1 MFGSTRSH
9 LVSFKVSSPCSL
21 CSSAGSRLRHG
32 AQVLS
37 LSAWKGLGLQ
47 EGADGSGGDTWKG
60 AQSPCGSSTEPAAHL
75 PCRGSLLRAQCDPS
89 PAPGDRH
96 CCLGPSK
103 GRGNCHPGVRCVS
116 YPAPLASPRA
126 GMQLL
131 PPPSHVSSPVCD
143 RAGVTTKAQ
152 LHHSS
157 QTSNYSHLQGLHLQL
172 SHVCCDSGVALL
184 SGEAECRSEQ
194 LCCLLEEITCLC
206 SEPLFW
212 TCLLS
217 HSSIWQGLPGMYDS
231 RH

>member
-1 MFGSTRSH
+1 M
-9 LVSFKVSSPCSL
+9 V
-21 CSSAGSRLRHG
+21 
-32 AQVLS
+32 QVVTPGKEHR
-37 LSAWKGLGLQ
+37 AHV
-47 EGADGSGGDTWKG
+47 T
-60 AQSPCGSSTEPAAHL
+60 AA
-75 PCRGSLLRAQCDPS
+75 LRASCTPS
-89 PAPGDRH
+89 LQGIPAWHSVTPA
-96 CCLGPSK
+96 
-103 GRGNCHPGVRCVS
+103 HPPVTDAAACVPPWEEGFVTLESGCVS

-126 GMQLL
+126 EMQLL
-131 PPPSHVSSPVCD
+131 PPPSDASSPVCD

-217 HSSIWQGLPGMYDS
+217 HSSIWQGLPGMSDS
-231 RH
+231 RHGITSEKQRLFYKKQITN